1 MNVALSSR
9 HTVHAT
15 HNDGTAHPKCLP
27 LGAPHGSGSYR
38 TTTREVTCKKC
49 LKALAT
55 EAQKEAEY
63 QDRLAASLAPATESD
78 DLGYVHADEQAAADA
93 QPAEIREAREQ
104 AEQAADTARDI
115 AFLTEAL
122 AAEDPAELVD
132 LVNVATGATF
142 TVPPRD
148 ALALVR
154 HGFARLLR

>member
-1 MNVALSSR
+1 MLRVAG
-9 HTVHAT
+9 
-15 HNDGTAHPKCLP
+15 N
-27 LGAPHGSGSYR
+27 
-38 TTTREVTCKKC
+38 
-49 LKALAT
+49 
-55 EAQKEAEY
+55 
-63 QDRLAASLAPATESD
+63 
-78 DLGYVHADEQAAADA
+78 LGYVHADEQAAADA

-104 AEQAADTARDI
+104 AEQAAATARDI

-122 AAEDPAELVD
+122 ATEDPAELVD